1 MWHIWLPGPW
11 ASHQSGLGL
20 GCDHRS
26 GSLHLPIWKSGI
38 VLNILSECD
47 TTYFV
52 NYHLI
57 LVTGPSTD
65 RHMKWRQK
73 NYKVKIIKKLNPH
86 QTTALELFTCN
97 APKRPLEHDWSI
109 PLGLQTDWTRRRI
122 VAMERALWI
131 FQSFDPRRQIL
142 HSYADI
148 CFISNSES
156 CFTKLHEIFFNEN

>member
-65 RHMKWRQK
+65 HHMKWRQK

-86 QTTALELFTCN
+86 QTTATWTLYLQCTQTPARTRLVNTTRTTNRLDQKTDSGDGESALDFPKFWPSPTNSAFICRYLF
-97 APKRPLEHDWSI
+97 H
-109 PLGLQTDWTRRRI
+109 
-122 VAMERALWI
+122 
-131 FQSFDPRRQIL
+131 
-142 HSYADI
+142 
-148 CFISNSES
+148 
-156 CFTKLHEIFFNEN
+156 